1 MLQIKRTAITL
12 EEEEMLELEQIVTDR
27 DDEAALKFVRKAVYN
42 KIARSQRGKLRPDL
56 SDSA

>member
-42 KIARSQRGKLRPDL
+42 KIARSQRGKLQPDL
-56 SDSA
+56 SDSV